1 MSSNH
6 HSTDDR
12 QLQEREVLCALF
24 DGQLQ
29 GDEARF
35 ALKRLGHDVQW
46 REAVG
51 RWQLYG
57 DVLRGQSA
65 TLAAGGFA
73 ERVSAAIAQETAAP
87 RVAPVKVAAHRRGW
101 IGGALAAS
109 VAVVALFI
117 TRPFTDDPATS
128 PASDV
133 AATQVAS
140 AGTTAAVSPVRP
152 AATVQVPSAPA
163 RPAPDQATLGLSAA
177 AVAVAEVPRRVA
189 DRRTSRSQNQRAALR
204 NSRPSQVPAAVAAT
218 AAIATTAIAAS
229 GQTARADVT
238 PALNPFRPEHAA
250 ATVRP
255 WPRAVLPQYSAG
267 SGAMTASFGGDAAS
281 PSFYPFEPTQGLQVD
296 QGQSD
301 GSDTP
306 R

>member
-12 QLQEREVLCALF
+12 HMQEREILCALF
-24 DGQLQ
+24 DGELQ

-57 DVLRGQSA
+57 DVLRGHA
-65 TLAAGGFA
+65 TTVAAGGFA
-73 ERVSAAIAQETAAP
+73 ERVSMAIAEESVSPQ
-87 RVAPVKVAAHRRGW
+87 VAPVKVAAHRRGW

-117 TRPFTDDPATS
+117 TRPFTDDPVPS
-128 PASDV
+128 PARDV

-140 AGTTAAVSPVRP
+140 TGATAATAPVRP
-152 AATVQVPSAPA
+152 SAPVQLPSAPT
-163 RPAPDQATLGLSAA
+163 RPASDQAALALGAA
-177 AVAVAEVPRRVA
+177 AVAVAEVPRRAV
-189 DRRTSRSQNQRAALR
+189 DRRTSRSQSQRAAMR
-204 NSRPSQVPAAVAAT
+204 NSRQSQLPS
-218 AAIATTAIAAS
+218 AIAAS
-229 GQTARADVT
+229 SAAASVAIAASAQTARTEVAPLV
-238 PALNPFRPEHAA
+238 NPFRPEHAEA
-250 ATVRP
+250 AVRP

-267 SGAMTASFGGDAAS
+267 SGAMTASFGGGTAS
-281 PSFYPFEPTQGLQVD
+281 PSFYPFEPTQGPQVD

>member
-12 QLQEREVLCALF
+12 QVQEREVLCALF
-24 DGQLQ
+24 DGELQ
-29 GDEARF
+29 DDEARF

-46 REAVG
+46 RDAVG

-65 TLAAGGFA
+65 GLAAGGFA
-73 ERVSAAIAQETAAP
+73 ERVSVAIAQESATQQ
-87 RVAPVKVAAHRRGW
+87 VAPVRLPAHRRGW

-128 PASDV
+128 PATDV

-140 AGTTAAVSPVRP
+140 AGATAAVAPVRP
-152 AATVQVPSAPA
+152 STPVQMPSAPA
-163 RPAPDQATLGLSAA
+163 RPAPDQAALGLSAA

-204 NSRPSQVPAAVAAT
+204 NSRQSQVPAAVAAT
-218 AAIATTAIAAS
+218 AAAAPIAIAAT
-229 GQTARADVT
+229 GQAERSEVV
-238 PALNPFRPEHAA
+238 PVLNPFRPEHAA
-250 ATVRP
+250 TTVRP

-267 SGAMTASFGGDAAS
+267 SGAMTASFGGNAAS
-281 PSFYPFEPTQGLQVD
+281 PSFYPFEPTQGPQVD

>member
-12 QLQEREVLCALF
+12 QMQEREVLCALF
-24 DGQLQ
+24 DGELQ

-65 TLAAGGFA
+65 GLAAGGFA
-73 ERVSAAIAQETAAP
+73 ERVSLAIARESAP
-87 RVAPVKVAAHRRGW
+87 QQVAPAKLPVHRRGW

-117 TRPFTDDPATS
+117 TRPFTDEPATS
-128 PASDV
+128 PGNDV
-133 AATQVAS
+133 ATTQIAS
-140 AGTTAAVSPVRP
+140 AGGTAAVAPVRP
-152 AATVQVPSAPA
+152 SIPVPAPA

-189 DRRTSRSQNQRAALR
+189 DRRTSRSQNQRAAMR
-204 NSRPSQVPAAVAAT
+204 NSRQSQAPAAVAVSAPL
-218 AAIATTAIAAS
+218 ATTAIATA
-229 GQTARADVT
+229 GQIGRTEVA
-238 PALNPFRPEHAA
+238 PALNPFRPEHAE

-267 SGAMTASFGGDAAS
+267 SGAMTASFGGSAAS
-281 PSFYPFEPTQGLQVD
+281 PSFYPFEPTQGPQVD